1 MFTMNIKSKAA
12 SKFRLIAGAAL
23 VSTLVVGCAGGSLT
37 TREKGAGIGAL
48 GGAAMGGLIGSAV
61 RHPALG
67 AAIGGGLG
75 LGAGALIGD
84 QLQGRENQAWEQDQ
98 QIYRNQQDLSRQR
111 YELEELRRRSPE
123 Y

>member
-1 MFTMNIKSKAA
+1 MNIKA
-12 SKFRLIAGAAL
+12 SKRGLGLIAGAAL
-23 VSTLVVGCAGGSLT
+23 ASALVVGCAGGSLT

-98 QIYRNQQDLSRQR
+98 QIYQNQQNLSRQR
-111 YELEELRRRSPE
+111 QELEDLRRRPE

>member
-1 MFTMNIKSKAA
+1 MDFV
-12 SKFRLIAGAAL
+12 RQAGKGICGLVAGTAL
-23 VSTLVVGCAGGSLT
+23 VSLLVAGCAGGALT

-48 GGAAMGGLIGSAV
+48 GGAAAGGLIGSAV

-84 QLQGRENQAWEQDQ
+84 QLQGRENQAAEQDQ
-98 QIYRNQQDLSRQR
+98 QIYRNQQELQRQR
-111 YELEELRRRSPE
+111 NDLDDIRRRMPE